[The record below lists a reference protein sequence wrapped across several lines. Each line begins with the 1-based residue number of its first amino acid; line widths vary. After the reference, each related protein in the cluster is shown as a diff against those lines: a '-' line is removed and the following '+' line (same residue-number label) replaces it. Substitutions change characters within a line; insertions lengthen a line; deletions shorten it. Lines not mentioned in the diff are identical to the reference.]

1 MVTYTAPDGEQFELP
16 KLTIALQE
24 EMENAPKG
32 SNTKEQVKGIMAFLK
47 KVLPEEYVTEALGG
61 DKPEE
66 VDLVALRNLYDGVDG
81 AYSAALTSAQMERI
95 EAQMSAAMPV
105 LENMGKLSDIQ
116 ARQGFRRVK

>member
-47 KVLPEEYVTEALGG
+47 KVLPEEYVTEALES
-61 DKPEE
+61 DKVEE

-116 ARQGFRRVK
+116 ARQGFRRIK

>member
-24 EMENAPKG
+24 EMENAPKA
-32 SNTKEQVKGIMAFLK
+32 SNTKEQVKNIIAFLK
-47 KVLPEEYVTEALGG
+47 NVLPEEYVTEALGG
-61 DKPEE
+61 DKPED
-66 VDLVALRNLYDGVDG
+66 VDIVALRNLYDGVDG
-81 AYSAALTSAQMERI
+81 AYRAALTSAQMERI

>member
-24 EMENAPKG
+24 EMEDAPKG
-32 SNTKEQVKGIMAFLK
+32 SNTKEQVKSIMAFLK

-66 VDLVALRNLYDGVDG
+66 VDLVALRNLYDGVDS
-81 AYSAALTSAQMERI
+81 AYTMAMTASQMRSINAQMDSV
-95 EAQMSAAMPV
+95 APV
-105 LENMGKLSDIQ
+105 LENIAKVGNLQ
-116 ARQGFRRVK
+116 TRQGFKRVK

>member
-1 MVTYTAPDGEQFELP
+1 MVTYTAPEGEQFELP

-32 SNTKEQVKGIMAFLK
+32 SNTKEQVKSIMAFLK

-61 DKPEE
+61 DKPED

-105 LENMGKLSDIQ
+105 LENMGKLSDIK